1 MERLKDLTKNAVF
14 GLHICNSDYL
24 LVNPLIRVSL
34 AGNLYSCL
42 SLISPVT

>member
-1 MERLKDLTKNAVF
+1 MKRLKDLTKNAIL
-14 GLHICNSDYL
+14 GLHICNSDYQ

-42 SLISPVT
+42 SLISLVT